1 MSYSNQKILRI
12 VKPKYEREF
21 LQVGITEWQNAYKV
35 LTPSAFAIYLY
46 LASNADGF
54 CLELSQKAIENS
66 LGIKKTAYF
75 EAVKQLESKGYIQ
88 PISGNMFYFLLSAN
102 SVKTENSGNTE
113 NSGKTEL
120 AGEQLVRKNE
130 QSIPE
135 TRIENSGK
143 TDESVRFY
151 DREIDNIN
159 NKDKI
164 KNKIEE
170 KERIEERLEERG
182 AAAPPASA
190 EISEIQKN
198 QVIENSEIQKKA
210 ENAENA
216 ETKTQE
222 EPRRLEETTINYWN
236 RSELGVIGEIDNE
249 KDLIAYLEIL
259 FGDHLTSKVKSQL
272 QVALKTM
279 SAKQIA
285 RFYFYCDQKEHRKF
299 LRGSEMTLGLLQFDD
314 IKERAN
320 TYWTNLDNRKKQFA
334 KDYNLWQ
341 LDQKEIIVKAPQ
353 KKPTKRR
360 AYTKEEIEA
369 MV

>member
-54 CLELSQKAIENS
+54 CLELSQKAIEDA

-75 EAVKQLESKGYIQ
+75 EAVKQLEGKGYIQ
-88 PISGNMFYFLLSAN
+88 PISGNMFYFLSAN

-113 NSGKTEL
+113 L
-120 AGEQLVRKNE
+120 AGEQLVRKSG

-135 TRIENSGK
+135 TWIENSVK

-159 NKDKI
+159 NDIDKV

-170 KERIEERLEERG
+170 KERIEERLEEG

-190 EISEIQKN
+190 EISEIQ
-198 QVIENSEIQKKA
+198 
-210 ENAENA
+210 ENAEIE

-222 EPRRLEETTINYWN
+222 EPRRLEETTINYWD
-236 RSELGVIGEIDNE
+236 RSELGIIGEIDNE

-259 FGDHLTSKVKSQL
+259 FSGQLTSKVKGQL

-285 RFYFYCDQKEHRKF
+285 RFFFYCDQIEHRKF
-299 LRGSEMTLGLLQFDD
+299 LKCSEMTLGLLQFADT
-314 IKERAN
+314 KERAN

-334 KDYNLWQ
+334 KEYNLWQ

>member
-1 MSYSNQKILRI
+1 MSYSNQKIVRI
-12 VKPKYEREF
+12 GNREKRDA
-21 LQVGITEWQNAYKV
+21 QH
-35 LTPSAFAIYLY
+35 IYSTMNIKAMQEAMMELKGETFKLWCY
-46 LASNADGF
+46 LNKNQEGYQF
-54 CLELSQKAIENS
+54 ELSQKECEKW
-66 LGIKKTAYF
+66 GIKKDTYYA
-75 EAVKQLESKGYIQ
+75 AVKKLVELGYLVPIEEGSNIYVFFELRHSEIQ
-88 PISGNMFYFLLSAN
+88 
-102 SVKTENSGNTE
+102 
-113 NSGKTEL
+113 
-120 AGEQLVRKNE
+120 KN
-130 QSIPE
+130 QV
-135 TRIENSGK
+135 IENSGK

-182 AAAPPASA
+182 AATPPASA

-198 QVIENSEIQKKA
+198 QMIDFSEIQK
-210 ENAENA
+210 NAENA
-216 ETKTQE
+216 EIEETKTKE
-222 EPRRLEETTINYWN
+222 EPRRLEETSISHLNKDN
-236 RSELGVIGEIDNE
+236 PNVIGEIDNE

-259 FGDHLTSKVKSQL
+259 FGGQLTSKVKSQL

-285 RFYFYCDQKEHRKF
+285 RFYFYCDQKEHRNF
-299 LRGSEMTLGLLQFDD
+299 LKCSEMTLGLLQFGD

-334 KDYNLWQ
+334 KDYNSWQ
-341 LDQKEIIVKAPQ
+341 LDQKEIIVKIPQ

>member
-75 EAVKQLESKGYIQ
+75 EAVKQLEGKGYIQ

-102 SVKTENSGNTE
+102 SGKTENSVKTENSGN
-113 NSGKTEL
+113 TEL

-198 QVIENSEIQKKA
+198 QMIDFSEIQK
-210 ENAENA
+210 NAENA
-216 ETKTQE
+216 EIEETKTKE
-222 EPRRLEETTINYWN
+222 EPRRLEETSISRLNKDN
-236 RSELGVIGEIDNE
+236 PNVIGEIDNE

-259 FGDHLTSKVKSQL
+259 FGGQLTSKVKSQL

-285 RFYFYCDQKEHRKF
+285 RFYFYCDQKEHRNF

-320 TYWTNLDNRKKQFA
+320 TYWTNFDNRKKQFA

-341 LDQKEIIVKAPQ
+341 LDQKEIIVKLPPRKE
-353 KKPTKRR
+353 KKL
-360 AYTKEEIEA
+360 AFTKEEIEA
-369 MV
+369 MA

>member
-1 MSYSNQKILRI
+1 MISKFKNNEARKSALIYRSNFEQVQELYEDDKEMAGELAISILEMALTGEISSDDKMIRLMLKNFE
-12 VKPKYEREF
+12 VSAESNKQKYEAKERNAKEEKAKTYK
-21 LQVGITEWQNAYKV
+21 LYEIAEMLNEGKTQTEIATALGVSRQTISRRLNEMIRVEYPE
-35 LTPSAFAIYLY
+35 LLC
-46 LASNADGF
+46 SNGEMSND
-54 CLELSQKAIENS
+54 
-66 LGIKKTAYF
+66 
-75 EAVKQLESKGYIQ
+75 VKQC
-88 PISGNMFYFLLSAN
+88 
-102 SVKTENSGNTE
+102 
-113 NSGKTEL
+113 
-120 AGEQLVRKNE
+120 KN
-130 QSIPE
+130 
-135 TRIENSGK
+135 N
-143 TDESVRFY
+143 VNVNVNVNVN
-151 DREIDNIN
+151 DNVN
-159 NKDKI
+159 DND
-164 KNKIEE
+164 NV
-170 KERIEERLEERG
+170 KEREEERG
-182 AAAPPASA
+182 AATPPASA

-198 QVIENSEIQKKA
+198 QMIDFSEIQKNA

-222 EPRRLEETTINYWN
+222 EPRHSEKTTINYQD